1 MTFKRKRYI
10 VDKKFQL
17 GLTFTVIGASFLVIA
32 IVIALMPYIAKLTN
46 DKMSRVIDD
55 QDRIVQALVA
65 HAGTLDAKMKSAE
78 SELASAKAEK
88 AKLEAKKEE
97 SPEAKTAE
105 KVADKSKKKKAA
117 VVKKAVPS
125 DEITVPE
132 IREEKP
138 EIEIGKIAKTHLSNI
153 SELREMVA
161 FNTKLLWTVVILIIA
176 QGVILFFILI
186 FKTHRIAGPVYVM
199 SGYLREIISGKI
211 PASLRPLRKH
221 DDLKNLY
228 SLFGQMV
235 DILKSGKKLTVAKA
249 VAPKAAAGKKAPK
262 AVKKPV
268 KKKR

>member
-17 GLTFTVIGASFLVIA
+17 GLTFTVIGASFLVVA

-78 SELASAKAEK
+78 SALAAAKADK
-88 AKLEAKKEE
+88 AKLEANREE
-97 SPEAKTAE
+97 SPEAKTA
-105 KVADKSKKKKAA
+105 DKTKKKKSA
-117 VVKKAVPS
+117 VIKKAVPS

-161 FNTKLLWTVVILIIA
+161 FNTKLLWTVVVLIIA

-186 FKTHRIAGPVYVM
+186 LKTHRIAGPVYVM
-199 SGYLREIISGKI
+199 SGYLREIISGKV
-211 PASLRPLRKH
+211 PASLRPLRKY

-228 SLFGQMV
+228 LLFGQMV
-235 DILKSGKKLTVAKA
+235 DTLKSGRKLTVAKA
-249 VAPKAAAGKKAPK
+249 TAPK
-262 AVKKPV
+262 AVTGGKSAKKTI